1 MAETTKK
8 YLGLEGLKVLWSEIK
23 KQIDSVSS
31 EVKDDAVDVSSLE
44 FDNNVV
50 IDNMGVNIT
59 LNKSNISGTSSTST
73 SVTIPLAGE
82 DSAGIITDVV
92 QGNGTTIEKP
102 ENGKVKINISVDDN
116 SITINK
122 ETGEI
127 EVNIINGGTF

>member
-31 EVKDDAVDVSSLE
+31 EVKNDAVDVSSLE